1 MHITTIAAFVQ
12 SYETSSLFTIVKI
25 NDKNKCMYVSTDF
38 IDFLWKQSLETIFS
52 AKKTIFNT
60 LKHSKLTQI
69 IEISY
74 LTPPKNFLNGFT
86 PISKMTKTTAIKVEM
101 CGKFSSLLYTISK
114 YELYPG

>member
-1 MHITTIAAFVQ
+1 
-12 SYETSSLFTIVKI
+12 
-25 NDKNKCMYVSTDF
+25 VSTDF

-101 CGKFSSLLYTISK
+101 CGKFSSLIFFYVSFLQK
-114 YELYPG
+114 ELIREVEMGPFKHTLDDGLDIRKVIYHY